1 MARIVSSTNFLK
13 AGSSRRNIR
22 AFGSDRS
29 VVEHP
34 VGLRIGGISDHGGEQ
49 HVVEH
54 EGVGPVDTMLS
65 ACLAGAGVAQ
75 VMAFG
80 VEDLIAS
87 GELIEIFP
95 DWPDETFP
103 LFAAHPSR
111 RHVPAKTRAFI
122 EFCQQ
127 ILSAKST

>member
-1 MARIVSSTNFLK
+1 
-13 AGSSRRNIR
+13 
-22 AFGSDRS
+22 
-29 VVEHP
+29 
-34 VGLRIGGISDHGGEQ
+34 
-49 HVVEH
+49 
-54 EGVGPVDTMLS
+54 MLS